1 MGILSPKIPAQLA
14 RVDDFSSYVSEF
26 LAEELPIIEMECTDE
41 KGVAGEFG
49 KIDIR
54 KSRFTNCTFT
64 HCDFEKASFV
74 DVIFEAC
81 DFSNSK
87 FSEAY
92 FERCQFSHCKCIGVD
107 MSLTMIKS
115 TKFEQSNFTYSSFNQ
130 TKMLDVFFD
139 RIDFSEASMGEAKLK
154 KFAAKNS
161 LFVKNN
167 FFQTLLAG
175 VDFTGN
181 ELIAPMVSSPPYE
194 LKGMMIDQ
202 FQAAD
207 LIGLLGVIVKEN
219 MEKA

>member
-1 MGILSPKIPAQLA
+1 M
-14 RVDDFSSYVSEF
+14 
-26 LAEELPIIEMECTDE
+26 
-41 KGVAGEFG
+41 
-49 KIDIR
+49 
-54 KSRFTNCTFT
+54 
-64 HCDFEKASFV
+64 
-74 DVIFEAC
+74 
-81 DFSNSK
+81 
-87 FSEAY
+87 
-92 FERCQFSHCKCIGVD
+92 
-107 MSLTMIKS
+107 
-115 TKFEQSNFTYSSFNQ
+115 
-130 TKMLDVFFD
+130 
-139 RIDFSEASMGEAKLK
+139 K

>member
-41 KGVAGEFG
+41 KGVAGEFR

-167 FFQTLLAG
+167 FFQRMSRDSRSKLPR
-175 VDFTGN
+175 FQ
-181 ELIAPMVSSPPYE
+181 SSKDAIGYFE
-194 LKGMMIDQ
+194 KNSRVKLC
-202 FQAAD
+202 D
-207 LIGLLGVIVKEN
+207 LQVRVFIMLFP
-219 MEKA
+219 EK